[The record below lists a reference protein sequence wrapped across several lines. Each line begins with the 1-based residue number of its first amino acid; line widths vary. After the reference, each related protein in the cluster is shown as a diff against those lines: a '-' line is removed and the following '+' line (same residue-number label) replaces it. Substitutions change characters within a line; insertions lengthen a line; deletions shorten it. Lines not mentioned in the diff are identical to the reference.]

1 MTAYVGRS
9 ADAVRE
15 SVTYTRPLLD
25 REEGPLVVLTF
36 TRSRG
41 DTKRTRRA
49 GDEGP
54 GGRPEEGP
62 GEWGRLGCPLGLAP
76 SHQHTRSINVHSTL
90 PSDGEPALPCACPG
104 AQMDRSWPSLGD
116 DRGTPLPKASG
127 TSTGLTP
134 RG

>member
-1 MTAYVGRS
+1 MTAYLGRS
-9 ADAVRE
+9 ADAVPE

-49 GDEGP
+49 GDEGS

-62 GEWGRLGCPLGLAP
+62 GKVSETRRVLAGARGAMNGQGIESMGVGGWRQLLG
-76 SHQHTRSINVHSTL
+76 
-90 PSDGEPALPCACPG
+90 
-104 AQMDRSWPSLGD
+104 
-116 DRGTPLPKASG
+116 
-127 TSTGLTP
+127 
-134 RG
+134 

>member
-49 GDEGP
+49 GDCSHACM
-54 GGRPEEGP
+54 
-62 GEWGRLGCPLGLAP
+62 LGCFGRVPFSAPPWTVAHQVLCPWNSPGKNTGVGCHALLQGNLPILG
-76 SHQHTRSINVHSTL
+76 I
-90 PSDGEPALPCACPG
+90 EPASPALAGRSFTTRPTWKSRLLP
-104 AQMDRSWPSLGD
+104 D
-116 DRGTPLPKASG
+116 
-127 TSTGLTP
+127 
-134 RG
+134 